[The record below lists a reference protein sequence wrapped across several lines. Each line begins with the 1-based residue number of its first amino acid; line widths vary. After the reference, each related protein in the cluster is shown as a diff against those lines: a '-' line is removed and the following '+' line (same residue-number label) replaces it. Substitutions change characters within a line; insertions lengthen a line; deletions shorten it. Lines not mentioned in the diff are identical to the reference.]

1 MKQLITIL
9 LLTLFCSAALWGQQV
24 KYESSFAKAKQLA
37 IQAKK
42 PLAVLITIKP
52 PVYTPNFM
60 DGLKDKAV
68 IDKLNSRFIN
78 CKVDRSDTAAF
89 NEIIRPY
96 KVFSFPSYLFLD
108 SRGGIMF
115 TEFAFLS
122 SPEPL
127 LELLDR
133 ALAATT
139 EKSLVEYDSAYAAG
153 NRGTAFLK
161 DYILRRVKVGI
172 TTNANLIEKYVYGLK
187 VSDLYRYNEVLFI
200 LKAGPIIDG
209 NAYKLAH
216 LNRYL
221 IDSIYKTEPLANR
234 IALNSI
240 ISANTMDSAIV
251 SKNYTMALAA
261 ANFTRNSWT
270 KNYTEGQKR
279 WNLKIMQYYIGVKD
293 TTKFLEKASWFY
305 DHYYM
310 RISADS
316 AKKIDSLG
324 YVSAK
329 KKAEEYAKASSN
341 GTTISRSFSF
351 SYANDGYATD
361 LNNAAWNF
369 YNMAAKNNDYLLKAM
384 LWSRRAVELSPKPA
398 FYDTYAHIL
407 YRLKLYDEAESMQRK
422 AIELG
427 KGEKADAKLY
437 QEEYQKIKMRT
448 L

>member
-9 LLTLFCSAALWGQQV
+9 VLILFCSVTLLGQQI
-24 KYESSFAKAKQLA
+24 KYESSFTKAKQLA

-52 PVYTPNFM
+52 PVYTPNFL

-68 IDKLNSRFIN
+68 VDKLNSRFISY
-78 CKVDRSDTAAF
+78 KVDQSDTVSNA
-89 NEIIRPY
+89 IIRQY

-122 SPEPL
+122 SPELL

-133 ALAATT
+133 ALAAAT

-153 NRGTAFLK
+153 NRSTAFLK
-161 DYILRRVKVGI
+161 DYILRRERAGI

-187 VSDLYRYNEVLFI
+187 ASDLYRYDEVHFI

-221 IDSIYKTEPLANR
+221 VDSIYKIEPLANR
-234 IALNSI
+234 IAMNNN
-240 ISANTMDSAIV
+240 ISANTMDSAIA
-251 SKNYTMALAA
+251 SKNYNMALSV
-261 ANFTRNSWT
+261 ANRTQNSWK
-270 KNYTEGQKR
+270 KNFAEGHKS
-279 WNLKIMQYYIGVKD
+279 WNLKIMQYYLGVKD
-293 TTKFLEKASWFY
+293 TTKFLEKASWHY
-305 DHYYM
+305 DQYYM

-324 YVSAK
+324 YISAK
-329 KKAEEYAKASSN
+329 RKAEENAKTISN
-341 GTTISRSFSF
+341 GKTFSRSFSF
-351 SYANDGYATD
+351 SYAKDGYATD
-361 LNNAAWNF
+361 LNNAAWRF
-369 YNMAAKNNDYLLKAM
+369 YLMAAKNSDYLLKAM

-398 FYDTYAHIL
+398 FYDTYAHLL

-422 AIELG
+422 AIELA
-427 KGEKADAKLY
+427 KGEKVDTKLY